1 MTMTTAQLGLILLT
15 GATMAFVF
23 GVFATVR
30 VFALII
36 GIVLVAATGTP
47 ARIFHWAAGVVGWGS
62 SLTDS
67 LTTWGLGVAFPGL
80 FAIIL
85 AGIVIYDLHPKGG
98 RASRRTFWAAA
109 GLAVLVAAGSTN
121 VSFLNNIGPAIT
133 HGVQQSQ
140 SNVSGG

>member
-1 MTMTTAQLGLILLT
+1 MTTAQIGLIAFTL
-15 GATMAFVF
+15 AVMAFVF
-23 GVFATVR
+23 GVFATIR
-30 VFALII
+30 VFALVMGII
-36 GIVLVAATGTP
+36 LMAATGTP
-47 ARIFHWAAGVVGWGS
+47 ARIFKWAAGVVGWGGN
-62 SLTDS
+62 LTDS

-109 GLAVLVAAGSTN
+109 GLSVLIAAGSTN
-121 VSFLNNIGPAIT
+121 VSFLNNIGPAVT

-140 SNVSGG
+140 TSVSGG